1 MKKINP
7 LTKTVE
13 LTGTGDEAREQA
25 QKYVVDEF
33 MDNSID
39 PPYRLMVNYATGV
52 GKGKAAVETA
62 IRFFNEVSRG
72 ELFIGCH
79 TTAQKQK
86 LWPGELAK
94 WGRMHSFV
102 QNNRIECYRS
112 FSKIKG
118 KHFGLGIFD
127 EFQHITEDSFQ
138 LFDNNT
144 FDAILILTATMP
156 KDKEK
161 QKMIQ
166 RLTYGRRLIIKA
178 DQAIDAGIVN
188 DFEVNV
194 MWLDLDDNPD
204 NRFKMFKNSN
214 TLYTERGGYLKHC
227 SIITMAKRSGNG
239 KWIQSASINRMRYLG
254 ACKSKTL
261 AAKYI
266 QRQFQQKGL
275 RFITI
280 ASSIAQ
286 TYELSDHVFHSE
298 SDDRWYNAFRNNETD
313 HLVSVN
319 MIKEGENFD
328 NLGRCLYIQVNR
340 NAGDFDQ
347 VTGRTMRL
355 PPGQLAKMLVLA
367 ARDTQDE
374 TAIKEALENV
384 NPKRISHYTLQKEKY
399 WI

>member
-1 MKKINP
+1 MKNNP

-13 LTGTGDEAREQA
+13 LVGTGNEAREQA
-25 QKYVVDEF
+25 QNYVVSEF
-33 MDNSID
+33 MDKTIQ
-39 PPYRLMVNYATGV
+39 PAYRLMVNYATGV

-62 IRFFNEVSRG
+62 IRFYDEVSKHDV
-72 ELFIGCH
+72 FIGCH
-79 TTAQKQK
+79 TTKQKQK
-86 LWPGELAK
+86 LWPTQFAE
-94 WGRMHSFV
+94 WGRMHHV
-102 QNNRIECYRS
+102 VVKNRIACYRS

-118 KHFGLGIFD
+118 QHFGLGIFD

-138 LFDNNT
+138 IFQNNT
-144 FDAILILTATMP
+144 FDGILILTATMP
-156 KDKEK
+156 KDKDK

-166 RLTYGRRLIIKA
+166 MLTYGRRLIIKA

-194 MWLDLDDNPD
+194 MWITLDDSPENK
-204 NRFKMFKNSN
+204 FKMFKNTN
-214 TLYTERGGYLKHC
+214 TLYTERSGYLKHC
-227 SIITMAKRSGNG
+227 GIITMAKRSGNG

-266 QRQFQQKGL
+266 QRQFQKKGL

-280 ASSIAQ
+280 ASSIEQ
-286 TYELSDHVFHSE
+286 THELSDQVFHSQT
-298 SDDRWYNAFRNNETD
+298 DDRWYNAFMKNETD

-319 MIKEGENFD
+319 MIKEGENFE

-340 NAGDFDQ
+340 NPGDFDQ

-355 PPGQLAKMLVLA
+355 PPGQLAKMIVIGVKG
-367 ARDTQDE
+367 TQDE
-374 TAIKEALENV
+374 TAVAEALANV
-384 NPKRISHYTLQKEKY
+384 DPKRITHYSLSKDKY